1 MSKELGGYGPTAG
14 THVGGTGANLNERP
28 DNSKPGGGS
37 HGNSGGQSGGHSGS
51 NSVDQQISAIQN
63 DPKIKQKLTDM
74 LLAARKMVSVK

>member
-37 HGNSGGQSGGHSGS
+37 HGNSGGRDNNRGDSSGAGSGTRMRPP
-51 NSVDQQISAIQN
+51 QLRI
-63 DPKIKQKLTDM
+63 
-74 LLAARKMVSVK
+74 